1 MSTLTFKNYT
11 NDIRMQLFING
22 LRMNN
27 SKMVASAVVMDNAI
41 IDRDSKAHLRNKY
54 KVYNTEVLAIMAS
67 LQ

>member
-1 MSTLTFKNYT
+1 
-11 NDIRMQLFING
+11 MQLFING